1 MLFIRSTSS
10 SLITS
15 SGVARYFERKTIL
28 VSLTPRFLNC
38 FATFRRFDPTKP
50 RPSPLSARLSPRFGL
65 FTSHHWPLI
74 LKSMSL
80 VDLPVRTTLRQN
92 SSSAVEGWQDSIGE
106 DHPRLRGEHT
116 RYSNFTDFAAGSSL
130 LTRGALWQILDT
142 ISAAGIIP
150 AYAGSTTR
158 SRPYRPKSRDHPRLR
173 GEHSIIALSRSIGS
187 GSSPLTRGALDLGRY
202 CLSEGRI
209 IPAYAGSTL
218 CVIEFIAERRDHPRL
233 RGEHFTVNGKEVPV
247 RGSSPLTRGALD
259 EVVELGV
266 IRGIIPAY
274 AGSTFSA
281 VVVYMMDRD
290 HPRLRGE
297 HFFTLI
303 SPI

>member
-1 MLFIRSTSS
+1 MKKDFSNPMLFIRSTSS

-106 DHPRLRGEHT
+106 DHPRLRGEHST
-116 RYSNFTDFAAGSSL
+116 L
-130 LTRGALWQILDT
+130 VDT
-142 ISAAGIIP
+142 AF
-150 AYAGSTTR
+150 
-158 SRPYRPKSRDHPRLR
+158 PKV
-173 GEHSIIALSRSIGS
+173 
-187 GSSPLTRGALDLGRY
+187 GSSPLTRGAL
-202 CLSEGRI
+202 
-209 IPAYAGSTL
+209 
-218 CVIEFIAERRDHPRL
+218 
-233 RGEHFTVNGKEVPV
+233 
-247 RGSSPLTRGALD
+247 
-259 EVVELGV
+259 
-266 IRGIIPAY
+266 
-274 AGSTFSA
+274 SA
-281 VVVYMMDRD
+281 
-290 HPRLRGE
+290 
-297 HFFTLI
+297 
-303 SPI
+303 